1 MLPFSQLVYYGNNI
15 IPEIKLIKQ
24 FNVTYNSAQTILYDN
39 GDLYALGFNGS
50 SNSLFGTGN
59 TTAITGAWSRVNTNV
74 RLCASSNVSTVIIKK
89 DGTAWYSGNITNA
102 FANAS
107 GQGYGLSNTS
117 TWTDMTSVFSTFNI
131 ADIKGIYLYENS
143 PSRFYLIDG
152 SNQLWGIGSNQYNA
166 LGNSTSTSSVYTLT
180 QIPNGDNVSSVYFGQ
195 NVTWIQKLD
204 GTYWRAGTN
213 TYGTLADSAT
223 TSVRTSFQQY
233 TISGS
238 IGIKKLSV
246 NDYNLWILGTD
257 GGVRIYGNN
266 GQYQAGNGTTSPSTY
281 IASPYMPVTSGATN
295 IVSSSGYY
303 YSTFIGTSTGLKAVG
318 LNNSYL
324 LGTGIASN
332 PTTTLINSSTGAMSN
347 IDISEI
353 SYLCNNPSNAYAVV
367 NDEVYVTGS
376 AAYSLSGGS
385 TLTTWTLMNTPQS
398 NLWSSGST
406 VSTITNISST
416 SPTMTRYSHS
426 RCTYGDN
433 KFIIYGGY
441 NGSTILNDI
450 NIYDSSTGLWSTVP
464 VTGSTQA
471 RFGAAITTIGDTMY
485 VFGGN
490 STTSSTTNT
499 MYSVNLNTGEWT
511 TLSTTGTPPARS
523 HARACTIGSLIYIW
537 GGEGFTTWYSF
548 NPDTNVFTSLPASPL
563 TSQIDSD
570 MVTDGIDIYVQ
581 INSNVFYKYD
591 LSLGIWCMLGTKPS
605 SSAFKLAYANGYIYG
620 AMASGTVIYAYRIAS
635 NIWSTLPNAGLI
647 NTTRYCLSS
656 AGSKI
661 YYTGGVASTNTNNMY
676 SIT

>member
-1 MLPFSQLVYYGNNI
+1 MLPFPQLVYYGNNI

-24 FNVTYNSAQTILYDN
+24 FNVTYNSSQTILYDN

-74 RLCASSNVSTVIIKK
+74 RLCANSNASTIIIKK

-102 FANAS
+102 FANSS
-107 GQGYGLSNTS
+107 GQGYGLTNTS
-117 TWTDMTSVFSTFNI
+117 TWTEMTSVFSTFDI
-131 ADIKGIYLYENS
+131 ASIKGIYLYENS

-152 SNQLWGIGSNQYNA
+152 TNQLWGIGSNQYNA
-166 LGNSTSTSSVYTLT
+166 LGNSTSTNSVYTLT

-195 NVTWIQKLD
+195 NVTWIKKLD

-213 TYGTLADSAT
+213 TYGTLADST
-223 TSVRTSFQQY
+223 TSSVRTSFQQY
-233 TISGS
+233 TISGTV
-238 IGIKKLSV
+238 GIQKLSV
-246 NDYNLWILGTD
+246 NDYNLWVLGSD

-281 IASPYMPVTSGATN
+281 IASPYMPVTSGANN
-295 IVSSSGYY
+295 IISSGGYY
-303 YSTFIGTSTGLKAVG
+303 YSTFIGTPAGMKAVG

-347 IDISEI
+347 IDTSEI

-367 NDEVYVTGS
+367 NDEVYVTGT

-406 VSTITNISST
+406 VSTITNISTT

-490 STTSSTTNT
+490 SGTSTITNT

-548 NPDTNVFTSLPASPL
+548 NPATNVFTSLTASPL

-570 MVTDGIDIYVQ
+570 MVTDGVDVYVQ

-591 LSLGIWCMLGTKPS
+591 LSLGIWCMLGTKPNTA
-605 SSAFKLAYANGYIYG
+605 AFKLAYANGYIYG
-620 AMASGTVIYAYRIAS
+620 AMASGTVVYAYRIAS
-635 NIWSTLPNAGLI
+635 NIWSALPNAGLI
-647 NTTRYCLSS
+647 STTRHCLSS

-661 YYTGGVASTNTNNMY
+661 YYTGGIAATNTNNMY